1 MSSKRLMINMVSNIV
16 SFTVSMGINFLLT
29 PYIVGTVGKESYG
42 FVGLANNF
50 VSYAQLIT
58 LALNAVAG
66 RFITVKIHENKIDEA
81 NKYFTSV
88 TIANIITSLILF
100 IPAMIIVSYLD
111 SIIQVPKEI
120 LMDIQLLWALVFINF
135 LIGIVMST
143 YNVVTFSTN
152 RLDLSAIRTIQS
164 NLLKVVILIVL
175 FSLFKPNVWY
185 LGIASIICTVFIF
198 ITNIKY
204 KKELLPQLKIKSK
217 YFDFSIIKELLS
229 SGIWSVVTK
238 LGQILS
244 DGLDLL
250 ISNVFISA
258 SSMGTLA
265 IAKTVPNAIMSLLMT
280 VSSIFQPQITIYYAQ
295 NDMRNLIEEVK
306 KSMKISGIF
315 TTISMTGLIVL
326 GYDFYSLWVPN
337 ENIDKIQVLSIIT
350 AIGIIIQGSIDPLYG
365 LFTIVNKLKINSYV
379 ILGQGIINIMLVL
392 ILLKT
397 TNLGIFAVAGISS
410 LTSIIRDLTYVP
422 IYASKCLNISKL
434 TFYPTIIKY
443 IISNLIVL
451 VCNFIVCSF
460 IDKSSWLGFIL
471 SGMICVIVSFILIYI
486 TLLDKDEKIF
496 IKNKVKMRIKNE
508 KIGS

>member
-1 MSSKRLMINMVSNIV
+1 MGSKRLMINMVSNIV
-16 SFTVSMGINFLLT
+16 SFIVSMGINFLLT
-29 PYIVGTVGKESYG
+29 PYIVGTVGKEAYG

-50 VSYAQLIT
+50 VSYAELIT
-58 LALNAVAG
+58 LALNAVAS

-100 IPAMIIVSYLD
+100 IPSMIIVVYMD

-120 LMDIQLLWALVFINF
+120 LIDIQILWGLVFINF

-143 YNVVTFSTN
+143 YNVVTFATN
-152 RLDLSAIRTIQS
+152 RLDLSAIRSIQS
-164 NLLKVVILIVL
+164 NLLKVVILVVL
-175 FSLFKPNVWY
+175 FSIFKPNVWY
-185 LGIASIICTVFIF
+185 LGIVSIICTTFIF

-204 KKELLPQLKIKSK
+204 RKKLLPYLKVKFK
-217 YFDFSIIKELLS
+217 DFNFPIIIELLS

-265 IAKTVPNAIMSLLMT
+265 IAKTVPNAIMSLLIT
-280 VSSIFQPQITIYYAQ
+280 VSSIFQPQITIYYAR
-295 NDMRNLIEEVK
+295 NDMKNLIEEVK
-306 KSMKISGIF
+306 KSMKISGMF
-315 TTISMTGLIVL
+315 TSISMTGLIVL
-326 GYDFYSLWVPN
+326 GYAFYSLWVPN
-337 ENIDKIQVLSIIT
+337 ENIDRIQALSTIT
-350 AIGIIIQGSIDPLYG
+350 AIGIMIQGSINPLYG
-365 LFTIVNKLKINSYV
+365 LFTTVNKLKINSYV
-379 ILGQGIINIMLVL
+379 ILAQGIVNITIVL

-410 LTSIIRDLTYVP
+410 LTSIIRDLIYVP
-422 IYASKCLNISKL
+422 IYASKCLNVSKL
-434 TFYPTIIKY
+434 TFYPIIIKY
-443 IISNLIVL
+443 IFSTLVVL

-471 SGMICVIVSFILIYI
+471 SGIICIIISFILIYI

-496 IKNKVKMRIKNE
+496 IKNKVKMIIKKQKNM
-508 KIGS
+508 

>member
-1 MSSKRLMINMVSNIV
+1 MSSKRLIINMVSNIV
-16 SFTVSMGINFLLT
+16 SFIVSMGISFLLT
-29 PYIVGTVGKESYG
+29 PYIVGTVGKEAYG

-50 VSYAQLIT
+50 VSYAELIT
-58 LALNAVAG
+58 LALNAVAS

-100 IPAMIIVSYLD
+100 IPAMIIVVYMD

-120 LMDIQLLWALVFINF
+120 LIDIQILWGLVFINF

-143 YNVVTFSTN
+143 YNVVTFATN
-152 RLDLSAIRTIQS
+152 RLDLSAIRSIQS
-164 NLLKVVILIVL
+164 NLLKVVILVVL
-175 FSLFKPNVWY
+175 FSIFKPNVWY
-185 LGIASIICTVFIF
+185 LGIASIICTTFIF

-204 KKELLPQLKIKSK
+204 RKKLLPNLKVKFK
-217 YFDFSIIKELLS
+217 DFNFPIIIELLS

-265 IAKTVPNAIMSLLMT
+265 IAKTVPNAIMSLLIT
-280 VSSIFQPQITIYYAQ
+280 VSSIFQPQITIYYAR
-295 NDMRNLIEEVK
+295 NDMKNLIEEVK

-315 TTISMTGLIVL
+315 TSISMTGLIVL
-326 GYDFYSLWVPN
+326 GYAFYSLWVPN
-337 ENIDKIQVLSIIT
+337 ENIDKIQALSIIT
-350 AIGIIIQGSIDPLYG
+350 AIGIMIQGSINPLYG

-379 ILGQGIINIMLVL
+379 ILGQGIINITLVL

-410 LTSIIRDLTYVP
+410 FTSIIRDLIYVP

-443 IISNLIVL
+443 IISTLVVL

-460 IDKSSWLGFIL
+460 IDKSSWIGFIL
-471 SGMICVIVSFILIYI
+471 SGMICVIISFILIYI
-486 TLLDKDEKIF
+486 TLLDKEEKIF
-496 IKNKVKMRIKNE
+496 IKDKAKIIVKKQKNM
-508 KIGS
+508 